1 MFATYTLQSPNYLL
15 VSRHGAPV
23 RWLGPGRHRLW
34 GFGWSVEAVD
44 LTALRQA
51 ITPSWVDLAPVGV
64 VRQVTVTPFQR
75 ALVYVDGELQH
86 VLEAGRYVFSCV
98 DRELGVVTVDTREQ
112 ELKVG
117 GQEVMTADMVS
128 LRLNLVVRYRV
139 VDPVKLVHAA
149 KDFSDLVYTQA
160 QVAARR
166 VVAGSAL
173 ERLLSERNAASA
185 EMLAAMVDVAADW
198 GVEVLALELK
208 DLVLP
213 GELKSILNQVL
224 EATKRAE
231 ANKIARREET
241 AAMRSA
247 ANTARLLE
255 ANPTLMRLRE
265 LEALKELASEV
276 DSVTVLA
283 GGDVSEKLRF
293 FT

>member
-1 MFATYTLQSPNYLL
+1 MYASYTLENPHRLL
-15 VSRHGAPV
+15 VSRHGEPR

-34 GFGWSVEAVD
+34 GTGWTVAPVD
-44 LTALRQA
+44 LTALRQTLSPTWA
-51 ITPSWVDLAPVGV
+51 ELAPPGEVREV
-64 VRQVTVTPFQR
+64 VVTPFQR
-75 ALVYVDGELQH
+75 SLVYVDGELQH
-86 VLEAGRYVFSCV
+86 VLEAGRYVLSCL
-98 DRELGVVTVDTREQ
+98 DRQVGVVTIDTREQ
-112 ELKVG
+112 ELKVS
-117 GQEVMTADMVS
+117 GQEVMSADMVT

-139 VDPVKLVHAA
+139 VDPVVLVHAA
-149 KDFSDLVYTQA
+149 NDASALLYTQA
-160 QVAARR
+160 QVSARR
-166 VVAGSAL
+166 VVAGSRL

-185 EMLAAMVDVAADW
+185 EMLAAMVEVAPAW

-224 EATKRAE
+224 EAEKRAE
-231 ANKIARREET
+231 ANKVARREET

-265 LEALKELASEV
+265 LEALKELAGEV
-276 DSVTVLA
+276 GSVTLVA
-283 GGDVSEKLRF
+283 GSELGGKLGL